1 MEIKEVYLDLKEW
14 PQYAKKNKSVF
25 KLESEAFKEPL
36 KFKFVYDDSDLHSLR
51 EQVKTLE
58 DKLSSKEKDIDFLM
72 KSIEKLTFELKW
84 LNNRYDKH
92 EEDHNWIDDILAEI
106 KTNQKKQ
113 ERVSDKLNEYYTHLN
128 TQLVNTA
135 KYISELDNMIASKT
149 LLMFEQTEF
158 IAWNGVYYYNT
169 LDIPSG
175 DYAVIQTTHIDESNE
190 YVLNRDSTDYFK
202 VSIDDK
208 WYTPFYRLIPKTNL
222 DNPTA
227 KVKLTILF
235 FPM

>member
-58 DKLSSKEKDIDFLM
+58 SKLSSKEKDIDFLM
-72 KSIEKLTFELKW
+72 KSVEKLTFELKW
-84 LNNRYDKH
+84 LNNRFVSH
-92 EEDHNWIDDILAEI
+92 WEDHTLIDVAFDEIRKEQKNIKKSTTEI
-106 KTNQKKQ
+106 KAWVDVAYKKIINIT
-113 ERVSDKLNEYYTHLN
+113 D
-128 TQLVNTA
+128 
-135 KYISELDNMIASKT
+135 YISELDNLIASKT
-149 LLMFEQTEF
+149 PLMFEQTEF

-175 DYAVIQTTHIDESNE
+175 EYAVIQTTQIDESNE

-202 VSIDDK
+202 VRIDDK